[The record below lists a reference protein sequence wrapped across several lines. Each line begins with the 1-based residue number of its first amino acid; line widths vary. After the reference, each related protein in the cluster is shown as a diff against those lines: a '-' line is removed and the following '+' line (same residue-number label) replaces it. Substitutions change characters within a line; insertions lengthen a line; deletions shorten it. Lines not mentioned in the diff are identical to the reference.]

1 MKSTKSIFVVA
12 LAALMLVAFTAC
24 NQTPTWGD
32 NEVANVTVVSADKF
46 YAGSTEKTGNAVVT
60 VERVGGKTTEN
71 VAAKIE
77 ITGNSIVPGTNAA
90 KVSYGEEGTKA
101 STWMTT
107 VEALSVTELEIKY
120 TEPTGP
126 IGSKEELAVDAVYG
140 IYSDGTKTG
149 NIIASV
155 SSDFNEDKTAI
166 VFTLSSTYNYSSET
180 VSASVDVEFKEDPAP
195 EVVGIEVRYSVNDA
209 DPVSTLPTLYSG
221 DEVEVLVYEKYKGDT
236 PTYAE
241 TTQPVSFVN
250 MTTGTAPVSGS
261 TFTVVTSTAA
271 GVSPAVTTTAA
282 GTVRVTI
289 DGKIYQAKFSIG
301 SGASYFTVSGL
312 VVKYADGK
320 SSIEPGHT
328 FAETDVTPTVIW
340 TGTEGTPS
348 ITYVFDETAVPSGYT
363 GIFSTLCTA
372 AWTEK
377 GESKTLTVPLSFSV
391 AE

>member
-1 MKSTKSIFVVA
+1 MKSTKTIFVVA

-126 IGSKEELAVDAVYG
+126 IGSKDELDVDAVYG

-195 EVVGIEVRYSVNDA
+195 EVKGIAVYYAVNGEDATPTAPTTTYLKDEIVVSVWTIDSSNGKIEDVTSKVTAINGTSFVANKTVDDTTYSATIAYEGYVKTISIPAGNDSVTDVTAVTVNPEKAKDMTAGHKFVA
-209 DPVSTLPTLYSG
+209 DDFVATYTTLSGKEIASGVTLAV
-221 DEVEVLVYEKYKGDT
+221 VEVSSGVGQSIPSSNPPATVNVQVSAKYTVKGAST
-236 PTYAE
+236 ATVEYF
-241 TTQPVSFVN
+241 TVPV
-250 MTTGTAPVSGS
+250 
-261 TFTVVTSTAA
+261 TVVTN
-271 GVSPAVTTTAA
+271 
-282 GTVRVTI
+282 
-289 DGKIYQAKFSIG
+289 
-301 SGASYFTVSGL
+301 
-312 VVKYADGK
+312 
-320 SSIEPGHT
+320 
-328 FAETDVTPTVIW
+328 
-340 TGTEGTPS
+340 
-348 ITYVFDETAVPSGYT
+348 
-363 GIFSTLCTA
+363 
-372 AWTEK
+372 
-377 GESKTLTVPLSFSV
+377 
-391 AE
+391 